1 MTLSVLIFSLKPH
14 SGAEHLMEMQIIRLT
29 LSLPVCL
36 FSPLSM
42 TVLPLSPPTSPPPQL
57 VLEGAPDLEFTWLYC
72 QHVQSYKSLLQRQ
85 GLQLGLGQWGG
96 IWWESR
102 GKWEQMA
109 CVCPEHSY
117 LQGLVEITDAL
128 LQSSGGQS
136 AEKANAHPAP
146 AGMLFIPICLQ
157 RVKGCAF
164 LFLITRAVSKAGARC
179 VPPTT

>member
-1 MTLSVLIFSLKPH
+1 
-14 SGAEHLMEMQIIRLT
+14 MELQIISLV

-42 TVLPLSPPTSPPPQL
+42 TVPLLSSLTSPPPQL
-57 VLEGAPDLEFTWLYC
+57 FLEGAQGLEFTWLYC
-72 QHVQSYKSLLQRQ
+72 QHVQPYKSLLQKQ
-85 GLQLGLGQWGG
+85 GLRLGPWGG

-117 LQGLVEITDAL
+117 LQGLVKITDAL

-136 AEKANAHPAP
+136 TEKANAHPAP
-146 AGMLFIPICLQ
+146 AGMLFIPICL
-157 RVKGCAF
+157 
-164 LFLITRAVSKAGARC
+164 
-179 VPPTT
+179 